1 MTVQIQS
8 SNNSSSAFITATIK
22 PSWPQSE
29 FHQNYNELL
38 TSEQK
43 NTLQQDADD
52 KIAAQVENVKSN
64 YQTAKDIDLMQ
75 SYYQQ
80 QQKLFDVY
88 LQTSTDDSAATVE
101 SSSVANSSAVS
112 ALTATYAELYQ
123 LHQTIK
129 EGVGQLPRVSTAY
142 QGDKTVS
149 GNSVIHTNEAIQSTA
164 SQSLTNKQLDAY
176 NSLMMPST
184 ASYVHLSA

>member
-22 PSWPQSE
+22 PSWRQSE
-29 FHQNYNELL
+29 FYQNYNEHL
-38 TSEQK
+38 TPEQK

-52 KIAAQVENVKSN
+52 KIAAQVEKVKSN

-101 SSSVANSSAVS
+101 SPSVANSSAVS
-112 ALTATYAELYQ
+112 TLTATYAELYQ

-129 EGVGQLPRVSTAY
+129 EGVGQLPRVSAAN
-142 QGDKTVS
+142 QGNETEL